1 MTMKYEIEI
10 RETVERNITIG
21 IEVEDEGDG
30 IMLANI
36 LEDDIED
43 AIHPDDITSIFE
55 KHGIPIISKHTSAED
70 VSYEIW

>member
-1 MTMKYEIEI
+1 
-10 RETVERNITIG
+10 
-21 IEVEDEGDG
+21 
-30 IMLANI
+30 MLANI

>member
-1 MTMKYEIEI
+1 MKYEIEI

-21 IEVEDEGDG
+21 IDVDDEGEG

-43 AIHPDDITSIFE
+43 AIHPDDIASAFE
-55 KHGIPIISKHTSAED
+55 RHNIPIISEHISAAD
-70 VSYEIW
+70 VSYEIV

>member
-1 MTMKYEIEI
+1 MRYEIEI
-10 RETVERNITIG
+10 RETVERNITVG

-30 IMLANI
+30 IMTANL
-36 LEDDIED
+36 LEDDIKD

-55 KHGIPIISKHTSAED
+55 RHGIPILSITKSSED